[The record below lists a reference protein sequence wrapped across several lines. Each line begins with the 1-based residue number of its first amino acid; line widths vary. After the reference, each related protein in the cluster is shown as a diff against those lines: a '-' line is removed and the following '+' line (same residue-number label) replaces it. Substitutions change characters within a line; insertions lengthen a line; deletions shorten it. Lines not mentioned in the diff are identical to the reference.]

1 MVATSVLKAKAKML
15 SSMLVAK
22 RVVGSDT
29 VPALAL
35 PKAEIARAV
44 F

>member
-1 MVATSVLKAKAKML
+1 
-15 SSMLVAK
+15 MLVAK

-35 PKAEIARAV
+35 PEAEIARAE